1 MKPKN
6 DHLKDAQIQLQ
17 SGLLVTRE
25 WLLAQGLS
33 THNIDNQLKSGRL
46 VAMYRGVY
54 HRPHVSLNWQ
64 NIASSLSFLYH
75 DQWLVGGLTALEL
88 LGFAHFMNLSGQ
100 HKVHLYGAKPL
111 PKWVQAHLTEAEKDV
126 SELTKTTFYWQ
137 GTSRLWHDNNDEL
150 LKRHTT
156 NIAWRG
162 SLPPMLV
169 STAERA
175 LLEMLMI
182 VPKQV
187 SLENADYIVQ
197 AMTNLSPRKLKEVL
211 TACKS
216 VKVKRLFFWL
226 ADRQQYSWRKK
237 LQIENFDLGAGKRV
251 IVKGGKLDQ
260 QYNITV
266 PEHLHG

>member
-6 DHLKDAQIQLQ
+6 DHLNNIEIQLQ
-17 SGLLVTRE
+17 NGLLVTRE

-33 THNIDNQLKSGRL
+33 IHSIDNQLKSGHL
-46 VAMYRGVY
+46 VALSRGVY

-64 NIASSLSFLYH
+64 NVASSLSFLYH

-100 HKVHLYGAKPL
+100 HKVHLYGEKPL
-111 PKWVQAHLTEAEKDV
+111 PKWVRTHLTEAEKGD
-126 SELTKTTFYWQ
+126 SELTKTTFHWQ
-137 GTSRLWHDNNDEL
+137 GSCRLWHNSNDEL
-150 LKRHTT
+150 LTKHTT
-156 NIAWRG
+156 KITWRG

-175 LLEMLMI
+175 LLEMLLI

-197 AMTNLSPRKLKEVL
+197 AMTNLSARKLKEVL
-211 TACKS
+211 TLCKS

-237 LQIENFDLGAGKRV
+237 LQVEDFDLGAGKRV

-260 QYNITV
+260 QYSITV